1 MGFPDPG
8 KCPHPSHVKLLEFS
22 GSRPR
27 SSGLSCS
34 KGRCRY
40 PQDKFLSRQ
49 NVMQKVDLHC
59 FKLHRSYLVSFNL
72 PNVGETFWVESIRTV
87 SRFTKRNRTFC
98 AVLTYSI
105 KRANQI
111 GTFHVAVVQQRLI
124 NVQKSVTHA

>member
-1 MGFPDPG
+1 
-8 KCPHPSHVKLLEFS
+8 
-22 GSRPR
+22 
-27 SSGLSCS
+27 
-34 KGRCRY
+34 
-40 PQDKFLSRQ
+40 
-49 NVMQKVDLHC
+49 MQKVDLHC

-72 PNVGETFWVESIRTV
+72 SNVGEIFWVESIRTV

-105 KRANQI
+105 KRANEI